1 MAAVRSHHA
10 DIVIVGA
17 GIAGALVAWRLARAG
32 LRVLVLEAGSWVDRA
47 EAVRHYHESPLKT
60 PDAPYPPLAWAPRPT
75 VLDLRNG
82 HYVQDGPATFGST
95 YERRVGGSTWH
106 WLGAVLRF
114 LPDDFRLHSRH
125 GRGLDWPL
133 DYATLEPWYQQAEE
147 ELGVAGDPD
156 DDLDSP
162 RSGPYPLPPIPPSVL
177 DQRIAAAVAPL
188 GLRVRSTPQARN
200 SVPHGKRPACCG
212 SSTCVPIC
220 PVGAK
225 YDAAVHVRMAQQAG
239 AEILTEAVAH
249 RIDVDSAGLVSGIAF
264 LRPDG
269 SEELAQGRRYLLAA
283 HAVETPRLLLMSRSE
298 RLPAG
303 VANSSDQVGRNLM
316 DHPAQVSLA
325 LAEQPVWPYRGPGEI
340 SGLEHMRDGSFRAQ
354 HAAFRVPIGNDGW
367 SFGGETPV
375 SLAPLLQAR
384 GLRGAE
390 LRAALKHYGQ
400 RQLRLAALL
409 EQLPQPD
416 NRVQLAEQRDAL
428 GLPRP
433 RLTYALDDYVLA
445 GSAAARRL
453 ADQVFTALGVSERR
467 HVDELFGA
475 GHIMGTTRMGADPR
489 SSVTDSW
496 GRCHDH
502 RNLYI
507 AGSSLFPTGGTANPT
522 LTLAAL
528 ALRTAAQLQ
537 TELVSGG

>member
-1 MAAVRSHHA
+1 
-10 DIVIVGA
+10 
-17 GIAGALVAWRLARAG
+17 
-32 LRVLVLEAGSWVDRA
+32 
-47 EAVRHYHESPLKT
+47 
-60 PDAPYPPLAWAPRPT
+60 
-75 VLDLRNG
+75 
-82 HYVQDGPATFGST
+82 
-95 YERRVGGSTWH
+95 
-106 WLGAVLRF
+106 
-114 LPDDFRLHSRH
+114 
-125 GRGLDWPL
+125 
-133 DYATLEPWYQQAEE
+133 
-147 ELGVAGDPD
+147 
-156 DDLDSP
+156 
-162 RSGPYPLPPIPPSVL
+162 
-177 DQRIAAAVAPL
+177 
-188 GLRVRSTPQARN
+188 
-200 SVPHGKRPACCG
+200 
-212 SSTCVPIC
+212 
-220 PVGAK
+220 
-225 YDAAVHVRMAQQAG
+225 
-239 AEILTEAVAH
+239 
-249 RIDVDSAGLVSGIAF
+249 
-264 LRPDG
+264 
-269 SEELAQGRRYLLAA
+269 
-283 HAVETPRLLLMSRSE
+283 
-298 RLPAG
+298 
-303 VANSSDQVGRNLM
+303 
-316 DHPAQVSLA
+316 
-325 LAEQPVWPYRGPGEI
+325 
-340 SGLEHMRDGSFRAQ
+340 
-354 HAAFRVPIGNDGW
+354 
-367 SFGGETPV
+367 
-375 SLAPLLQAR
+375 LLQAR